1 MVKSRRFLW
10 TLETPLLLLR
20 SSFPRLTFALVL
32 VLFYV
37 LLVGSLALAQ
47 SFDGR
52 WALVNDPSTT
62 LELHQAADGRV
73 QGVLQASAVTVELDG
88 QVDSIDPGTATGW
101 VYDQNGEQLSFEAYT
116 DGSSLILYVLG
127 TTPTGELDYTNAV
140 ELQFTLAPAA
150 GAPNAGAPNTSAPGA
165 RGGLPGKAGAPAQP
179 ADTGALAPDSP
190 VIAAGPYGELTRD
203 NADAF
208 VDALQFSLQ
217 QAGFSGVFTAAERE
231 QIVQAVA
238 QNFGTLS
245 PDEQQVL
252 TQARFVWNRVQQNWS
267 SATPAEQQEFVLGV
281 FTLAFGEAYVRQQL
295 GASAGGGGGG
305 GSGCGNIDDCI
316 GSYADPEALS
326 DTMNAQS
333 CWAAAGCDG
342 YDPGSNDFTYD
353 APPDY

>member
-1 MVKSRRFLW
+1 MVAPRSIRWTLANPLRSRRLFSMLFSMLFC
-10 TLETPLLLLR
+10 TLCAT
-20 SSFPRLTFALVL
+20 
-32 VLFYV
+32 
-37 LLVGSLALAQ
+37 LLVGTVAWAQ

-52 WALVNDPSTT
+52 WSLVDDPSTT
-62 LELHQAADGRV
+62 LELHQAADGRI
-73 QGVLQASAVTVELDG
+73 QGVLEASTLTVELDG
-88 QVDSIDPGTATGW
+88 QVDAIDPEAAYGW
-101 VYDQNGEQLSFEAYT
+101 VYGQDGEQLSFEAYT
-116 DGSSLILYVLG
+116 DASGLVLYVIG
-127 TTPTGELDYTNAV
+127 TTPAGELDYMNAT
-140 ELQFTLAPAA
+140 ELLFTPEPA
-150 GAPNAGAPNTSAPGA
+150 AGAPNTSAPSAKGTPA
-165 RGGLPGKAGAPAQP
+165 GKAGAPAQP
-179 ADTGALAPDSP
+179 DDVGALATDSP
-190 VIAAGPYGELTRD
+190 VIAVGPYGELTRD

-267 SATPAEQQEFVLGV
+267 SASPAEQQEFVLGV

-295 GASAGGGGGG
+295 GTSAGGGGGG
-305 GSGCGNIDDCI
+305 GAGGCGNIDDCI

-353 APPDY
+353 APGDY